1 MPAITPHII
10 ASAVLG
16 VVACLLV
23 KQGYLHPEAA
33 DALKLT
39 FGPFTALGV
48 AISLFLGFHN
58 NASYSRW
65 WEARI
70 LWGRQIIV
78 RFICF
83 LDFKV
88 IFCDDWSYIFLCFAL
103 LTGDERHFK
112 IFNGNDN

>member
-1 MPAITPHII
+1 MIVKQKKLGFLGLLTEMKGSIVPAITPHII
-10 ASAVLG
+10 SSAILG
-16 VVACLLV
+16 VLVCLLLNTEYV
-23 KQGYLHPEAA
+23 DQTTA
-33 DALKLT
+33 DALRIS

-78 RFICF
+78 S
-83 LDFKV
+83 K
-88 IFCDDWSYIFLCFAL
+88 
-103 LTGDERHFK
+103 K
-112 IFNGNDN
+112 